1 MNKKKIIIMVTS
13 IIVVLLLV
21 VGALFIFTGDVSYE
35 IVGDVKLVGSFDI
48 EDATVKSYD
57 VVKKD
62 NEYYLV
68 ICYGEQPTFYSTVEV
83 SNVSVTGKI
92 VTVDVNLPRDE
103 GLGDAF
109 SYPKA
114 AIKFDKKPLIVRVNF
129 E

>member
-62 NEYYLV
+62 N
-68 ICYGEQPTFYSTVEV
+68 
-83 SNVSVTGKI
+83 
-92 VTVDVNLPRDE
+92 
-103 GLGDAF
+103 
-109 SYPKA
+109 
-114 AIKFDKKPLIVRVNF
+114 
-129 E
+129 